1 MYRGEQMKVPHNE
14 CTAFNCVLCHAWSPK
29 ESRRQDLH
37 RAWHK
42 NLQAMPNERVEG
54 AVQSNKMTLDTL
66 LDQVQ
71 PDQPAGV
78 SLVTL
83 PDEAPQLMAHC
94 MGYNEANLRHQL
106 EARALKD
113 DVALSLEDWLALTPY
128 MMLDIDGEV
137 SYEQRGR
144 LMGRFDFDTTRFFL
158 EIWHG
163 YYGVNNAL
171 RLRNSMVRIHSV
183 LEGLPSNERRALTFL
198 HETVEAHPDRI
209 VVEEDGSLTVHGES
223 GLHWL
228 ILPSHRKVPI
238 VKCKEIG
245 NAVCIQPHGHELEC
259 PSGDYPALYAISM
272 LNDLATSLRVHTLSN
287 GLVTELKK
295 ARSRVA
301 VPGLP
306 AFNQRREPFQRVF
319 G

>member
-1 MYRGEQMKVPHNE
+1 MKVPHNE
-14 CTAFNCVLCHAWSPK
+14 CTAFNCVLCHAWSPR

-42 NLQAMPNERVEG
+42 NLQAMPNEQAETTG
-54 AVQSNKMTLDTL
+54 QSNKMTLDTL

-94 MGYNEANLRHQL
+94 MGYNEPNLRHQL

-144 LMGRFDFDTTRFFL
+144 LMGRFDYDTTRFFL

-171 RLRNSMVRIHSV
+171 RLRNSMVRIHSA

-198 HETVEAHPDRI
+198 HETVEAHPD
-209 VVEEDGSLTVHGES
+209 
-223 GLHWL
+223 
-228 ILPSHRKVPI
+228 
-238 VKCKEIG
+238 
-245 NAVCIQPHGHELEC
+245 
-259 PSGDYPALYAISM
+259 
-272 LNDLATSLRVHTLSN
+272 
-287 GLVTELKK
+287 
-295 ARSRVA
+295 
-301 VPGLP
+301 
-306 AFNQRREPFQRVF
+306 
-319 G
+319 